1 VAHPF
6 RSRPARLALILV
18 PAVLFV
24 GVLAV
29 GLRHSDEGAA
39 PGDRA
44 PEFAAAALDGSR
56 DVSLNDLLGRPI
68 LLNFWASWCGPCVD
82 EAPMLRR
89 AHERFGDQVEFVG
102 IDVRDSRSD
111 ALEFVAR
118 HRLDYL
124 HLRDEDL
131 TIYDRYGLTGQPE
144 SFLIGADGNIV
155 EHVAGPFLT
164 DDDLF
169 ALLDRVATA
178 GD

>member
-1 VAHPF
+1 
-6 RSRPARLALILV
+6 
-18 PAVLFV
+18 
-24 GVLAV
+24 
-29 GLRHSDEGAA
+29 
-39 PGDRA
+39 
-44 PEFAAAALDGSR
+44 
-56 DVSLNDLLGRPI
+56 LLGRPI

-102 IDVRDSRSD
+102 IDVRDSRPD

-144 SFLIGADGNIV
+144 SFLIGADGTIV